1 MKYTITEQPEHLVR
15 LWSDDLESVDFNAAG
30 ELVLEDGIPGIG
42 NSVFVPGD
50 EYAMDL
56 DQSRLLAAFPY
67 IDRKGRFTR
76 SVWALLN

>member
-1 MKYTITEQPEHLVR
+1 M
-15 LWSDDLESVDFNAAG
+15 DFDAAG

-50 EYAMDL
+50 EYATNL

-67 IDRKGRFTR
+67 IDRKGHFTR